1 MNPASQSPVWLK
13 GVGGMGG
20 CSSGSTSG
28 GGRRGGDIVVLRSSE
43 VHGGFCP
50 SQSAHTP
57 QNLLPFLV
65 LP

>member
-1 MNPASQSPVWLK
+1 MNPASQSPVCLK
-13 GVGGMGG
+13 GVGGWGDVPLAQQVG
-20 CSSGSTSG
+20 VGVE
-28 GGRRGGDIVVLRSSE
+28 GGDIVVLCSAE

-50 SQSAHTP
+50 SRSAHRP